1 MFLQASVILLTGGEG
16 YLTPPGL
23 RIPPGLRTPPGL
35 CTLPPGLHTPQL
47 CTPQTTYP
55 PRTTPRGR
63 SMCGRYASYW
73 NAFLLLYH
81 FSSVSPSSSFSSLP
95 QMLLL
100 FTLIEA
106 NLWVT
111 ILCWKLFAEQFD
123 NRYKSDTLVKILMD
137 DFYIWL
143 WNFDVKCIDFTS
155 HMLC

>member
-1 MFLQASVILLTGGEG
+1 MFLHMCVILFTGGVSRPRPSGRLGGLSGEG
-16 YLTPPGL
+16 CPDPGL
-23 RIPPGLRTPPGL
+23 GGVYPSMHWGRY
-35 CTLPPGLHTPQL
+35 LPPSPADGY
-47 CTPQTTYP
+47 C
-55 PRTTPRGR
+55 
-63 SMCGRYASYW
+63 CGWFASYW
-73 NAFLLLYH
+73 NAFLLLYY
-81 FSSVSPSSSFSSLP
+81 FSSVSPPSSFSSLP

-111 ILCWKLFAEQFD
+111 ISCWKLFVEQFY

-143 WNFDVKCIDFTS
+143 WSFDVKCIDFTS